1 MLNTVKIT
9 GLSENLGGIVGSLAL
24 TTPRG
29 EANSQTSTLG
39 EIDLSIR
46 EHLDL
51 LIRQLANDKDATMTG
66 KNGKQKAKDY
76 AEVTTSIDLID
87 RQLALLPKEMFLD
100 LSKTVLDPCTG
111 DGRYLMRY
119 LYYRLPV
126 IKTADNLLQAIS
138 TLYGIELQ
146 AVNVARAR
154 NNLYLLTAKIA
165 EYLGV
170 GMDYDLVHKILNSNI
185 RQGNFLDERTK
196 TRPSKTKI

>member
-1 MLNTVKIT
+1 
-9 GLSENLGGIVGSLAL
+9 
-24 TTPRG
+24 
-29 EANSQTSTLG
+29 
-39 EIDLSIR
+39 
-46 EHLDL
+46 
-51 LIRQLANDKDATMTG
+51 MTG
-66 KNGKQKAKDY
+66 KNGKQKAKDF

-87 RQLALLPKEMFLD
+87 KQLALLPKEMFLD

-119 LYYRLPV
+119 LYHRLPA

-146 AVNVARAR
+146 AINVARAK

-170 GMDYDLVHKILNSNI
+170 DYDQVHKILNSNI
-185 RQGNFLDERTK
+185 RQGNFLEMKYEFNDLELAR
-196 TRPSKTKI
+196 